1 MPQQSVSDWQAQ
13 QDSALLFA
21 NPRGLWVCSGH
32 VKVDGSAIFLLR
44 DEASEYSGIKVDRS
58 GSVVTEVP
66 R

>member
-1 MPQQSVSDWQAQ
+1 MRAH
-13 QDSALLFA
+13 ALRTYVL
-21 NPRGLWVCSGH
+21 PRHYIPLWVCSGH